1 MKKEIKISIIIPVYN
16 CASCLNQCIQSVR
29 NQTMRDWEIICIDDG
44 STDNS
49 LAILKQFVE
58 KDSRI
63 RVHSQHNQG
72 AGIARNKGLEL
83 AKGEFIAFLD
93 GDDFFLDTDALELM
107 YQACELHGVDACG
120 TNLRI
125 LRNNQIVE
133 DTLFDRTKL
142 SKNTNGVFEYP
153 DYQFDYGYVC
163 FIYRSSILKKN
174 KILFPSY
181 RRFQDPVFFVRAMH
195 KIQKFCFVNTALYC
209 YRAPN
214 MATRFDGKKL
224 EDLLKGLLDNLQ
236 FAIEHN
242 YNILF
247 NQTVKRIEFEYGEM
261 IYNNIS
267 ETDIAILKYLLLINE
282 VLRKKKGEEYI
293 CLPLRKIL
301 GSVKENQKSLKEI
314 FIHKLQEAKYIAVYG
329 AGQAALDFLKFL
341 KQKELFG
348 KVECILVTDEKNN
361 PKQLEEIEVIP
372 IQQYISREG
381 ELVVITASGI
391 HYQDIEKLLK
401 EKGVSA
407 YCPLN
412 MQIISK

>member
-1 MKKEIKISIIIPVYN
+1 MSNNFRVKISIITPVYN
-16 CASCLNQCIQSVR
+16 CELYLKDCIQSVL
-29 NQTMRDWEIICIDDG
+29 NQTLQEWELLCIDDG

-49 LAILKQFVE
+49 LAMLKQFAE

-133 DTLFDRTKL
+133 DQLF
-142 SKNTNGVFEYP
+142 SKIAQEKEGSYEYN
-153 DYQFDYGYVC
+153 DYQFDYGYYC
-163 FIYRSSILKKN
+163 FIFRRSILEKN
-174 KILFPSY
+174 HLIFPDY

-242 YNILF
+242 YNILL

-267 ETDIAILKYLLLINE
+267 ETDISILKYLLLINE
-282 VLRKKKGEEYI
+282 ILQKKKGAEYV

-348 KVECILVTDEKNN
+348 KVDCILVTDEKNN
-361 PKQLEEIEVIP
+361 PKQLEEIEVIS
-372 IQQYISREG
+372 IQQYIPREG

-412 MQIISK
+412 IQIISK